1 MQKRGYRMQFLKKL
15 ERWFVRIV
23 EILLIVIFSAMILI
37 VGAQVIIRF
46 VAANAINMSGTEEI
60 TRFLLCYL
68 TFLGTTLLYEEKG
81 HVWVANLVDSVPAPL
96 RKVMLLLSYIVQFA
110 FFVSLFIGAKKIF
123 PVLATQKSNVT
134 HIPLNIVYI
143 GIPLMAA
150 FCIVFCVRDFIMIA
164 MGKEEQNG

>member
-1 MQKRGYRMQFLKKL
+1 MQLLKKL

-68 TFLGTTLLYEEKG
+68 TFLGPTLLYEEKG
-81 HVWVANLVDSVPAPL
+81 HVWVANLVDAVPKPARRIL
-96 RKVMLLLSYIVQFA
+96 LLLSYLVQFA
-110 FFVSLFIGAKKIF
+110 FFISIFIGAAKIF

-134 HIPLNIVYI
+134 HIPLNVIYV

-150 FCIVFCVRDFIMIA
+150 FCLVFCVRDFILIA

>member
-1 MQKRGYRMQFLKKL
+1 MQFMKKL

-23 EILLIVIFSAMILI
+23 EILLIVIFCAMILI
-37 VGAQVIIRF
+37 VGAQVVIRF

-81 HVWVANLVDSVPAPL
+81 HVWVANLVDAVPAPV
-96 RKVMLLLSYIVQFA
+96 RRILLILSYAVQLA
-110 FFVSLFIGAKKIF
+110 FFISIFVGAGKIF

-134 HIPLNIVYI
+134 HIPLNIVYV

-150 FCIVFCVRDFIMIA
+150 FCLIFCIRDIILII
-164 MGKEEQNG
+164 MGKEAAKGE

>member
-1 MQKRGYRMQFLKKL
+1 MQLLKKL

-81 HVWVANLVDSVPAPL
+81 HVWVANLVDAVPKPARRIL
-96 RKVMLLLSYIVQFA
+96 LLLSYLVQFA
-110 FFVSLFIGAKKIF
+110 FFISIFIGAAKIF

-134 HIPLNIVYI
+134 HIPLNVIYV
-143 GIPLMAA
+143 GFPLMAA
-150 FCIVFCVRDFIMIA
+150 FCLVFCVRDFILIA